1 MFTLVIGNKNLSSWS
16 LRPWLVLKMLQE
28 PFEEKT
34 IDLTAPDAAEQIRAV
49 NPAGKVPLLIDR
61 GLKVWDSLAICEYLA
76 ECFPQAGLWPHDS
89 ASRARARA
97 MVAEMHAGMNAL
109 REQMP
114 MDIAARHPTPA
125 LTGALARDVAR
136 IASLWSEMRER
147 HQADGPFLFGH
158 FTIADAYYAP
168 VATRFASYRM
178 KLEGPAQAYAEHLL
192 ALPPMQA
199 WIAAAEA
206 EVRALAQQG

>member
-34 IDLTAPDAAEQIRAV
+34 IDLTAPDAAERIRAI

-89 ASRARARA
+89 AARAQARA

-114 MDIAARHPTPA
+114 MDIVARHPTPA

-136 IASLWSEMRER
+136 IESLWSERREV
-147 HQADGPFLFGH
+147 HQADGPFLFGR

-168 VATRFASYRM
+168 VATRFATYR
-178 KLEGPAQAYAEHLL
+178 LTLNEPAQAYAEHLL
-192 ALPPMQA
+192 ALEPMQA

-206 EVRALAQQG
+206 EAGALACRG